1 MFYYLLISLLFF
13 LIFFLSNGSKSSYTQ
28 SFLVM
33 LRSSTF
39 FLYSW
44 ALSTLFVGL
53 DDIFPAN
60 ITAATEEIQH
70 VNLLPVYGLNVHSM
84 LKHKTLV
91 LTEKALDRIEDR
103 LLLALNRADDAKMNK
118 RLRNP
123 SLIHRPQV

>member
-1 MFYYLLISLLFF
+1 MEASLV
-13 LIFFLSNGSKSSYTQ
+13 TQ
-28 SFLVM
+28 NFLVM